1 MKPIIFFSFISFSI
15 AGEDKPRFGKI
26 HESVWLEIEVDG
38 YPRGKIHFGLFRD
51 IVPRTAKNFKKLA
64 LSDSYPSYKG
74 TIFHRV
80 SNWMIQGGDVEYK
93 DGVGGVSIYGKT
105 FDDENFDIGH
115 YRRGSDL
122 RLYKI
127 KSYNKAMWR

>member
-1 MKPIIFFSFISFSI
+1 MRAFCFLNLLSLSF
-15 AGEDKPRFGKI
+15 ADEDKPQFGKI
-26 HESVWLEIEVDG
+26 SESVWLEIEVDG
-38 YPRGKIHFGLFRD
+38 YPRGKFHVGLFRD
-51 IVPRTAKNFKKLA
+51 IVPRTTKNFKKLA
-64 LSDSYPSYKG
+64 LSDAYPSYKG

-115 YRRGSDL
+115 YRKGS
-122 RLYKI
+122 
-127 KSYNKAMWR
+127 